1 MNVEVLLFYIFS
13 AIAIISGSMVIS
25 ARNPIHSVLFL
36 VLVFCNA
43 AGLLI
48 LLETE
53 FLAMLFLVVYV
64 GAIAV
69 LFLFVVMMLNVRI
82 TELNESILRYIP
94 IGGIILL
101 IFLFEILSVINGD
114 LVPFFSSKLFVLD
127 SDYISLNHNLNITF
141 WSNQINP
148 LTNVASLGEVLYT
161 YYVYCFMV
169 ASLILLV
176 AMIGAILLTMRKRT
190 NVRKQEIFD
199 QVYGNIN
206 SNVRYIN

>member
-69 LFLFVVMMLNVRI
+69 LRVEEDSELLLEFTNTKLTREHVYFIHFRDGFIGRAIEHHDFV
-82 TELNESILRYIP
+82 
-94 IGGIILL
+94 
-101 IFLFEILSVINGD
+101 
-114 LVPFFSSKLFVLD
+114 
-127 SDYISLNHNLNITF
+127 
-141 WSNQINP
+141 
-148 LTNVASLGEVLYT
+148 
-161 YYVYCFMV
+161 
-169 ASLILLV
+169 
-176 AMIGAILLTMRKRT
+176 
-190 NVRKQEIFD
+190 
-199 QVYGNIN
+199 
-206 SNVRYIN
+206 